1 MMAPLF
7 SKNIFQ
13 SRVTITV
20 VIRVTANVKR
30 ISKIIFLILVLFLGD
45 MKLIYLRLNQLFN
58 KIINCSG
65 NAFCC

>member
-45 MKLIYLRLNQLFN
+45 MKLIYLRLNQPFN
-58 KIINCSG
+58 KIINCFG